1 MKPDPKACGKR
12 VQQLRKDKGLTQEEL
27 AAQFNVSA
35 NLIAKIESGLRPLSI
50 DMVVE
55 YVNFFD
61 TTSDYILL
69 GETEDDEIDRAVR
82 KIDEAIEMLLEK
94 KAELLEQK
102 NKK

>member
-1 MKPDPKACGKR
+1 MKPDPKECGKR
-12 VQQLRKDKGLTQEEL
+12 VKQLRKEKGLSQEEL
-27 AAQFNVSA
+27 ATKFNVSS

-61 TTSDYILL
+61 TTIDYIIL
-69 GETEDDEIDRAVR
+69 GITEEDEIDKAIR
-82 KIDEAIEMLLEK
+82 KIDEVIEILLEK
-94 KAELLEQK
+94 KAELLKQK

>member
-1 MKPDPKACGKR
+1 MKPDPKECGKR
-12 VQQLRKDKGLTQEEL
+12 VQQLRKNKGLTQEEL
-27 AAQFNVSA
+27 AAEFNISA

-55 YVNFFD
+55 YVNFFN

-69 GETEDDEIDRAVR
+69 GETEHDEIDRAVR

-94 KAELLEQK
+94 KAELLERK

>member
-1 MKPDPKACGKR
+1 MKPDPKECGKR
-12 VQQLRKDKGLTQEEL
+12 VQQLRKDKGLSQEEL
-27 AAQFNVSA
+27 ATKFNVSS

-61 TTSDYILL
+61 TTIDYIIL
-69 GETEDDEIDRAVR
+69 GITEEDEIDKAIR

-94 KAELLEQK
+94 KAELLKQK

>member
-1 MKPDPKACGKR
+1 MKPDPKECGKR
-12 VQQLRKDKGLTQEEL
+12 VQKLRKDKGLSQEEL
-27 AAQFNVSA
+27 AAKFNVSS

-61 TTSDYILL
+61 TTIDYIIL
-69 GETEDDEIDRAVR
+69 GITEEDEIDKAIR
-82 KIDEAIEMLLEK
+82 KIDEAIEILLEK
-94 KAELLEQK
+94 KAELLKQK

>member
-1 MKPDPKACGKR
+1 MKPDPKECGKR
-12 VQQLRKDKGLTQEEL
+12 VQQLRKDKGLSQEEL
-27 AAQFNVSA
+27 AAKFNVSS

-61 TTSDYILL
+61 TTIDYIIL
-69 GETEDDEIDRAVR
+69 GITEEDEIDKVIR
-82 KIDEAIEMLLEK
+82 KIDEAIEILLEK
-94 KAELLEQK
+94 KAELLKQK

>member
-1 MKPDPKACGKR
+1 M
-12 VQQLRKDKGLTQEEL
+12 

-55 YVNFFD
+55 YVNFFN

-69 GETEDDEIDRAVR
+69 GKTEDEYDVTIQ
-82 KIDEAIEMLLEK
+82 KIDAVVEKLLGYKEDLLKQKSK
-94 KAELLEQK
+94 KTK
-102 NKK
+102 